1 MYIIDLRQV
10 ICELARALY
19 DHRLTPSYALRRA
32 LVRLNLPFDEIVL
45 TQATP
50 YRWESG
56 DESTSDESSSPDT
69 AAEHQSNYSDDSGSE
84 YPEEVDVKWRDRKR
98 MERVEEE
105 VSSDLSGSENEDAS
119 PHSGQ
124 ATARYSRHLSSTRT

>member
-32 LVRLNLPFDEIVL
+32 LDRLNLPFGDIVL

-56 DESTSDESSSPDT
+56 EETSSEESSAPDT
-69 AAEHQSNYSDDSGSE
+69 ATEHQSNYSDDTGSE

-105 VSSDLSGSENEDAS
+105 ASSEISGSDNEDTS

-124 ATARYSRHLSSTRT
+124 ATARYSRHLSTTRT